1 MTRINTIDPQDLL
14 DQHLFIEYR
23 EITRVATLHRAPKPG
38 EVMPQTYTLG
48 TGHVKF
54 FYDKGEFLAKRCE
67 ALHAELVSRG
77 YNVTKKHYKQHI
89 AGCRNDWTPT
99 ASDIIVNLSR
109 LQTKLLDKPMF
120 YTYRGRVVAPN
131 YYLSLAKYGSN

>member
-48 TGHVKF
+48 AGHVKF
-54 FYDKGEFLAKRCE
+54 FYDKGEYLAKRCE
-67 ALHAELVSRG
+67 ALHTELVARG
-77 YNVTKKHYKQHI
+77 YNVTKKQYKQHI
-89 AGCRNDWTPT
+89 AGCRNDWTPARQDRIT
-99 ASDIIVNLSR
+99 NLTR
-109 LQTKLLDKPMF
+109 LQTKLSDKPTF
-120 YTYRGRVVAPN
+120 YTLRGKPVDPV
-131 YYLSLAKYGSN
+131 YYALLITKYGH